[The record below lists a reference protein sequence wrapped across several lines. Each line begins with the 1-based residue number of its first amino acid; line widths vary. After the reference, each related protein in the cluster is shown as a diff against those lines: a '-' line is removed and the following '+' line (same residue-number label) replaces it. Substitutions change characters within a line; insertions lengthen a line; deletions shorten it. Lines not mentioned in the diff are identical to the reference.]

1 MYLLMDT
8 NTELSKVLIT
18 IELSFDP
25 AEVDHPRRWDWDSV
39 LETREDVVVV
49 NKMKIVDKD

>member
-1 MYLLMDT
+1 MYLPMDT